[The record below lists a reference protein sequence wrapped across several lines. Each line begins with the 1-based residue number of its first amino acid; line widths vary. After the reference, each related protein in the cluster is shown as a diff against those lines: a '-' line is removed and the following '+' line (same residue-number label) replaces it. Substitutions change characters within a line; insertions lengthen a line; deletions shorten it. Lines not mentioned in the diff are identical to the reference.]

1 MVVAVTRPT
10 RLNISQAAVTH
21 NVQQVRES
29 AQASFVFLA
38 VKANAYGFG
47 LVPMSQAAL
56 AGGVDGLAV
65 AVLDEGL
72 ALRQAGITAPILVL
86 GITLPQYA
94 KLLADNQVMATVGS
108 LAWLE
113 TAAEYLSPDG
123 PRLQVN
129 LAVDTG
135 MGRIGFRERAT
146 LETAI
151 TYLKAHDDIFDY
163 QSIMTHFSEAD
174 STEDDYFHQQL
185 HCWHALTDGL
195 PMPPLV
201 HLANSGAAM
210 YHADEMPTDVI
221 RAGTVVYGVEPSL
234 GELRDDD
241 YLEPVMTLE
250 TELVFVKRCHKGEG
264 VSYGH
269 TYYTEEGEWIGT
281 VPVGYGDGLPRKM
294 QGFEVIVNG
303 ERRPI
308 VGKLA
313 MDQMM
318 ISLPGEL
325 PIGTTVTI
333 IGRQGDV
340 ENRLE
345 DVADYVGLAPW
356 EISTGLQERIYRQI
370 TD

>member
-10 RLNISQAAVTH
+10 RLNISQAAVIH

-146 LETAI
+146 FHKPVVHHNLTLQPVERRKSNYLLVDAWQSMPARPARPSCGYRDRKRASRLRLLRQTAI
-151 TYLKAHDDIFDY
+151 
-163 QSIMTHFSEAD
+163 
-174 STEDDYFHQQL
+174 
-185 HCWHALTDGL
+185 
-195 PMPPLV
+195 
-201 HLANSGAAM
+201 
-210 YHADEMPTDVI
+210 
-221 RAGTVVYGVEPSL
+221 PSL
-234 GELRDDD
+234 R
-241 YLEPVMTLE
+241 
-250 TELVFVKRCHKGEG
+250 
-264 VSYGH
+264 
-269 TYYTEEGEWIGT
+269 
-281 VPVGYGDGLPRKM
+281 
-294 QGFEVIVNG
+294 
-303 ERRPI
+303 
-308 VGKLA
+308 
-313 MDQMM
+313 
-318 ISLPGEL
+318 
-325 PIGTTVTI
+325 
-333 IGRQGDV
+333 
-340 ENRLE
+340 
-345 DVADYVGLAPW
+345 
-356 EISTGLQERIYRQI
+356 
-370 TD
+370 